1 MVCMLGQRRMAA
13 MVRLLMVE
21 NVPDIT
27 PAEEVT
33 HEKIAAQIIHKEF
46 LDADEA
52 NLLEEEDMHIF
63 ECRPLTDPLH
73 LVRCNSCKKPIKAS
87 QYAAHSERCRLLAP
101 IRDTALDLEV
111 DSGHKKPP
119 RKGRKMSQ
127 ATNGNHR
134 IHIGEKEKSE
144 SVDRNDVGRSESKFE
159 NQSNLLSPQSGE
171 AQRTMDSL
179 HHVTVTNSSEMAEKG
194 RGTPVPLATKI
205 YHSQGNYR
213 LRLELGHLY
222 HEACAKEHTSTYP
235 TTSLLQENR
244 MMASQVSPGS
254 KLPYG
259 ANKDDVP
266 QVKDLDTLD
275 TRK

>member
-127 ATNGNHR
+127 ATNGSILLHKMMLA
-134 IHIGEKEKSE
+134 G
-144 SVDRNDVGRSESKFE
+144 
-159 NQSNLLSPQSGE
+159 QSQSLKIR
-171 AQRTMDSL
+171 ATCFLHSL
-179 HHVTVTNSSEMAEKG
+179 ERHKG
-194 RGTPVPLATKI
+194 QWIRFIMSQLPIPLKWLKRGGVL
-205 YHSQGNYR
+205 QF
-213 LRLELGHLY
+213 
-222 HEACAKEHTSTYP
+222 
-235 TTSLLQENR
+235 LLQQKFTIHKATIVCGWNLAIFTMR
-244 MMASQVSPGS
+244 HVQKNIQV
-254 KLPYG
+254 LTQLQAYCRR
-259 ANKDDVP
+259 
-266 QVKDLDTLD
+266 TE
-275 TRK
+275 